1 MHNSHFEIRRQLG
14 ESLLTIPGRDEG
26 EGEAGFEFDPEA
38 DLQLQRQLQKQEAYY
53 VYYNSLTKVPQS
65 KNTLPEED
73 ADEEALADDTDEGF
87 DDLSAEAIDE
97 AEQDVPDY
105 SPLESDDSA
114 AAEELKP
121 LLAAEDQEDG
131 DQDLTE
137 LDQTAD
143 DEDDDAD
150 EEEADDLALC
160 DDAEDDEDQLTYE
173 MPGLAP
179 ELPRVT
185 AESVEI
191 DASDDYSI
199 QPPVLL
205 DDDEEGE
212 AIVLTDF
219 FRNNATFEGSASLQ
233 RQQVLGLNR

>member
-1 MHNSHFEIRRQLG
+1 VHNSHFEIRRQLG

-38 DLQLQRQLQKQEAYY
+38 DLQLQRQLQKQETYY
-53 VYYNSLTKVPQS
+53 VYYRSLTKDPQF

-87 DDLSAEAIDE
+87 DDLSAAAIDE
-97 AEQDVPDY
+97 AEQDAPDY

-114 AAEELKP
+114 PAEELEP
-121 LLAAEDQEDG
+121 LLAAEGQEDG
-131 DQDLTE
+131 DQDLME
-137 LDQTAD
+137 LDQATD

-160 DDAEDDEDQLTYE
+160 DDAEDDEDQSIYE
-173 MPGLAP
+173 MPELAP

-199 QPPVLL
+199 QPPDLL
-205 DDDEEGE
+205 DDKESK
-212 AIVLTDF
+212 AIILTDF
-219 FRNNATFEGSASLQ
+219 FRNKATFEGSASLQ